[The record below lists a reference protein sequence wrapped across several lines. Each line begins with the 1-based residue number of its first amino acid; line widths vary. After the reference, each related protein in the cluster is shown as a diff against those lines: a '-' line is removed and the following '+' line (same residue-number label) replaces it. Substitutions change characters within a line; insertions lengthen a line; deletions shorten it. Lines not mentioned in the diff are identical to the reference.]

1 MELMHRLLELLPD
14 LVATGQLDA
23 SGGNLAVRTSRG
35 ICITPTQ
42 AAEQLRWHLT
52 ADDFVLFPG
61 GGEASMARAERRPS
75 RDSRVHRAVLAAFP
89 DWNFSY
95 HGHCWGLMG
104 FALAGRALP
113 VSMCHSGLFGRNR
126 ALDIPVVPVIPSVSP
141 ELAEKTAEV
150 MKDHFAGAPHGAVL
164 LAGHGVVVAGHGI
177 ESTLS
182 LAAVLENL
190 ARAQLWRLALPPEP
204 AG

>member
-1 MELMHRLLELLPD
+1 MELVHRLLELLPG
-14 LVATGQLDA
+14 LAASGQLDA

-42 AAEQLRWHLT
+42 AAEQLRWQLT
-52 ADDFVLFPG
+52 EDDFVLFPG
-61 GGEASMARAERRPS
+61 EGEASMARGERRPS

-95 HGHCWGLMG
+95 HSHSWGLLA
-104 FALAGRALP
+104 FALAGRPLP
-113 VSMCHSGLFGRNR
+113 VSMCHSGLFRRNR
-126 ALDIPVVPVIPSVSP
+126 ALEIPVVPAIPSSSP
-141 ELAEKTAEV
+141 ELAERTAEV
-150 MKDHFAGAPHGAVL
+150 MTAHFAGAPHGAVL
-164 LAGHGVVVAGHGI
+164 LAGHGVVIAGLGI

-182 LAAVLENL
+182 LAALLENL
-190 ARAQLWRLALPPEP
+190 ARAQQWQLALPAES